1 MNFSSF
7 MKRWRKTISECSYNH
22 TMCYTLLHY
31 DNRWF
36 CHVDD
41 DTYVNVPEL
50 KKTLIALYNHKPQ
63 YAGHYPRYNIHR
75 KKAGVPVSNIL
86 YIILI

>member
-1 MNFSSF
+1 MSALIIIPCA
-7 MKRWRKTISECSYNH
+7 THYCTY
-22 TMCYTLLHY
+22 Y

-50 KKTLIALYNHKPQ
+50 KKTLVALYNHKPQ
-63 YAGHYPRYNIHR
+63 YAGHYPRYHIQR
-75 KKAGVPVSNIL
+75 YKDGVPVSNIAYVIYDL
-86 YIILI
+86 QAIKN